1 MKNCEQTKGQSVLRH
16 GLSVKKYTFDLI
28 NHLRKG
34 TPLKY
39 EWIIPDWLYENK
51 DLILSN
57 LPSDKTLRYYTILHD
72 CGKPYCLHVDES
84 GKRHFPNHS
93 EVSYNVFNQLFDD
106 KIASHLIKHD
116 MDIHLLK
123 ADGVEEFCKNPYALT
138 SLLVGL
144 AEVHSNAQMF
154 GGLDS
159 TSFKIKW
166 KCINQRG
173 KQIIKQLKNKK

>member
-1 MKNCEQTKGQSVLRH
+1 MKNCEQTKGQSVLDH
-16 GLSVKKYTFDLI
+16 GLSVKNYTFDLI

-57 LPSDKTLRYYTILHD
+57 LPSDRTLKYYTILHY
-72 CGKPYCLHVDES
+72 CGKPYCLQIDEL
-84 GKRHFPNHS
+84 GKRHFPDHAN
-93 EVSYNVFNQLFDD
+93 VSYSVFSQLFDD
-106 KIASHLIKHD
+106 KIAADLIKHD

-123 ADGVEEFCKNPYALT
+123 SDGVEEFCKNPYALT

-144 AEVHSNAQMF
+144 AEVHSNAQIF
-154 GGLDS
+154 GGS
-159 TSFKIKW
+159 ESISFKIKW
-166 KCINQRG
+166 KSINQRG
-173 KQIIKQLKNKK
+173 KQIIKTIKK